1 MGRMIEF
8 IFQKVYLAM
17 LASGIFLLLSFCGGL
32 IFGVAPAGAVLM
44 SLYAEHGSNYKAY
57 HFQQAWNLFKDN
69 FIQANQV
76 FYSIAAVEALFIYGV
91 YLLIQLP
98 QSLFTIFLS
107 LVNLIFALVLP
118 LVYSVYLKLQVH
130 FELSYVNSLKLS
142 IIGIFLNISAML
154 KMLLGTALLLVASYY
169 APALGFFVFIGA
181 WHFFISDVLK
191 PVYELLKSKLIV

>member
-1 MGRMIEF
+1 M
-8 IFQKVYLAM
+8 
-17 LASGIFLLLSFCGGL
+17 
-32 IFGVAPAGAVLM
+32 
-44 SLYAEHGSNYKAY
+44 
-57 HFQQAWNLFKDN
+57 
-69 FIQANQV
+69 
-76 FYSIAAVEALFIYGV
+76 EALFIYGV